1 MMGNFRLWLGAL
13 LRRLIIVSL
22 SLGGV
27 LVFTIG
33 RIEATEVI
41 TVEIGKALL
50 VQLSATPKVVM
61 LGNPNIADVAMEDNG
76 LLFLLGKE
84 PGETNLM
91 ILDDKGEVLIS
102 SPVIVAPGQK
112 RHVTIDRGRER
123 FTLSCNPRC
132 VPVATPNGTGA
143 ATTTAAATIPAS
155 NQATVT
161 RQPQAS
167 NNLDAVADSL
177 NSLLAGQEQEK

>member
-1 MMGNFRLWLGAL
+1 MGNFRMQIGAL
-13 LRRLIIVSL
+13 LRRLIIFAL
-22 SLGGV
+22 SLCGV
-27 LVFTIG
+27 LGATIG
-33 RIEATEVI
+33 SVEATEVI
-41 TVEIGKALL
+41 TVEIGKAML

-61 LGNPNIADVAMEDNG
+61 LGNPNIADVVMEDNG

-91 ILDDKGEVLIS
+91 ILNDKGEVLIS

-112 RHVTIDRGRER
+112 RHVTIDRGQGRSL
-123 FTLSCNPRC
+123 LSCNPRC
-132 VPVATPNGTGA
+132 VPVATPNGTSA
-143 ATTTAAATIPAS
+143 ATTTAATTIPAS

-167 NNLDAVADSL
+167 NNLDAVTNSL

>member
-1 MMGNFRLWLGAL
+1 MLGA
-13 LRRLIIVSL
+13 
-22 SLGGV
+22 
-27 LVFTIG
+27 TIG
-33 RIEATEVI
+33 SVEATEVI
-41 TVEIGKALL
+41 TVEIGKAML

-61 LGNPNIADVAMEDNG
+61 LGNPNIADVVMEDNG

-91 ILDDKGEVLIS
+91 ILNDKGEVLIS

-112 RHVTIDRGRER
+112 RHVTIDRGQER
-123 FTLSCNPRC
+123 SLLSCNPRC
-132 VPVATPNGTGA
+132 VPVATPNGAGA
-143 ATTTAAATIPAS
+143 TTAAATS

-161 RQPQAS
+161 GQPQAS
-167 NNLDAVADSL
+167 NNLDAVANSL

>member
-1 MMGNFRLWLGAL
+1 MRGNFRLRLGAL
-13 LRRLIIVSL
+13 LRRLIIVAL

-27 LVFTIG
+27 FGAAIG

-41 TVEIGKALL
+41 TVEIGKAML

-61 LGNPNIADVAMEDNG
+61 LGNPNIADVVMEDNG

-91 ILDDKGEVLIS
+91 ILNEKGEVVIS
-102 SPVIVAPGQK
+102 SPVIVAPGLK
-112 RHVTIDRGRER
+112 RHVTIDRGQEI

-143 ATTTAAATIPAS
+143 TTAAATIPAS
-155 NQATVT
+155 NQVTATG
-161 RQPQAS
+161 QPRAS
-167 NNLDAVADSL
+167 NNSDAIANSL